1 MTVLCTAG
9 HVDHGKS
16 ALVKALTGTD
26 PDRLAE
32 ERRRGMTI
40 ELGFVEWRR
49 PSGFVVSLIDVP
61 GHRRLIRTMASG
73 AHAVDGVLLVVAAPE
88 GVMPQTREHM
98 SICQLFGPRPVVG
111 VVSMMDRSDSSV
123 IAERISEV
131 GELVRET
138 GAELLG
144 VVACSAVTGQGLD
157 ELGALV
163 ESCFRATI
171 LAPRNGEPR
180 LHVDRAF
187 VMKGRGLVVTGTLL
201 DGPIHKKD
209 AVRLLPAG
217 LDARIHQIEHHG
229 GELQLALPGSRTALN
244 LHGVAAESVRR
255 GQTVVRSGSLQ
266 AGTRFGVCTQLL
278 PGSDLSARESNHVML
293 HHGTQCCVA
302 QVNFLGRRSAPKATL
317 GFAELKTNT
326 PIVAIP
332 GDRFLLRST
341 SSDVTL
347 GGGII
352 LDLSPARSHGS
363 SASRIANLEQRG
375 RGEPERV
382 VLAELNRAPEGLPP
396 DELRQLT
403 GLSLAGLSALSE
415 RLATEGRLSRP
426 DGDRVLSIPAAAALR
441 QTIVQAVENY
451 HQLLPSMRGIT
462 ISELAQQIR
471 HPLVAS
477 VVEQLIANGDVTM
490 RVAGAVAR
498 PGWNPETERRAE
510 LLSWLEQRGLEPATV
525 HAIRDSGFREEALR
539 SLARDRQAIH
549 LGMGFVARS
558 MVDNAAHA
566 VVGFLR
572 EHGASATGDLC
583 RVMGTSRRN
592 GIPLLE
598 HLDAKGVTQ
607 RLGDKR
613 TAVWRKREGN
623 DPSEDAVSTP
633 PSRFED
639 GGAHLDPSASS
650 QDDTGSAGFA
660 VRRSAR

>member
-1 MTVLCTAG
+1 MTLLCTAG

-40 ELGFVEWRR
+40 ELGFVLWRR
-49 PSGFVVSLIDVP
+49 PSGFLVSIIDVP

-73 AHAVDGVLLVVAAPE
+73 AHAVDGVLLVVSAPE

-98 SICQLFGPRPVVG
+98 SICQLFGPRPVIG
-111 VVSMMDRSDSSV
+111 VVSMTDRSDSSV
-123 IAERISEV
+123 VAERISEV
-131 GELVRET
+131 GELVREA
-138 GAELLG
+138 GGELLG
-144 VVACSAVTGQGLD
+144 VIACSAVTGQGLD

-163 ESCFRATI
+163 ESHFGSTI
-171 LAPRNGEPR
+171 LEPRNGEPR

-201 DGPIHKKD
+201 DGPIHKKE
-209 AVRLLPAG
+209 AVRLLPEG
-217 LDARIHQIEHHG
+217 LEARIHQIERHG
-229 GELQLALPGSRTALN
+229 GELQLALPGARTALN
-244 LHGVAAESVRR
+244 LHGVAAESVGR

-266 AGTRFGVCTQLL
+266 AGTQFGVRIQLL
-278 PGSDLSARESNHVML
+278 PGTDLEARESNHVML
-293 HHGTQCCVA
+293 HHGTRCCVA
-302 QVNFLGRRSAPKATL
+302 QVNFLGKRSAPKGAL
-317 GFAELKTNT
+317 GLAELKTSI

-375 RGEPERV
+375 RGEPEHV
-382 VLAELNRAPEGLPP
+382 LLAELNRAPEGLPL

-415 RLATEGRLSRP
+415 RLATEGRLRRP
-426 DGDRVLSIPAAAALR
+426 DGGRLLSIPAAAAVR

-451 HQLLPSMRGIT
+451 HRLSPSMRGIT
-462 ISELAQQIR
+462 ISELSQQIR

-477 VVEQLIANGDVTM
+477 VVEQLIASGDLSIPV
-490 RVAGAVAR
+490 RGAVAR
-498 PGWNPETERRAE
+498 PGWNPDTGKRAE
-510 LLSWLEQRGLEPATV
+510 LLSWLERRGLEPATG
-525 HAIRDSGFREEALR
+525 HAMRDSGFGEEALR

-549 LGMGFVARS
+549 LGMGFVAQS
-558 MVDNAAHA
+558 VVDNAARA
-566 VVGFLR
+566 VVRFVK
-572 EHGASATGDLC
+572 EHGASSTGDLC
-583 RVMGTSRRN
+583 RAMGTSRRT
-592 GIPLLE
+592 GIPVLE
-598 HLDAKGVTQ
+598 HLDAKGVTK

-613 TAVWRKREGN
+613 TAIWRKREGN

-639 GGAHLDPSASS
+639 GGAHLDPSAS
-650 QDDTGSAGFA
+650 G
-660 VRRSAR
+660 